1 MIELLYEPSRQVRHH
16 THPKH
21 LFGISALPAEKR
33 HAFCLKETVA
43 RRETWG
49 LCRGRHWALIPDMKN
64 GSTAFALWPTWEYAE
79 DWLGQHT
86 ELWHR
91 DFAPRSITLRELL
104 DELLPLLEE
113 EDLSIGSFYLPENQ
127 GITIK
132 PTAFKQEILRL
143 MINWFGDAN
152 Y

>member
-1 MIELLYEPSRQVRHH
+1 MMELLYEPSRLTRNH

-21 LFGISALPAEKR
+21 LFTISALPPDKR

-43 RRETWG
+43 RREAWG
-49 LCRGRHWALIPDMKN
+49 LCRGRHWALIPDTDN
-64 GSTAFALWPTWEYAE
+64 GNLAFGLWPTWEYAE

-91 DFAPRSITLRELL
+91 DFAPRSITLRELM

-113 EDLSIGSFYLPENQ
+113 ERLLVGSFYLPEHN
-127 GITIK
+127 GIAIDPDTLR
-132 PTAFKQEILRL
+132 QEIMQL
-143 MINWFGDAN
+143 MIDWFGDAN